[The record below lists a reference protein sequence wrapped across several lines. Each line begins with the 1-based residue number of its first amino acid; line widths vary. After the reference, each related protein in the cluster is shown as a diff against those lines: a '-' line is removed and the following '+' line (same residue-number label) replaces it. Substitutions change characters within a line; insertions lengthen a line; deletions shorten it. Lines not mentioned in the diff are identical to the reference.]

1 MTGSE
6 LGIILERFYVE
17 ARRQDGKPYQKSSI
31 LGIRA
36 AIQRHLHAVGRL
48 DLNIITG
55 EDFVGANQ
63 TLDAFLKHLAKEG
76 ELQATQ
82 HKEPISKEDLEKLF
96 SFFYSEGYKNP
107 RVLTQAVWF
116 FTTYHFGLR
125 SREVQSNMKISH
137 LLFSKIGD
145 RECIKLAAEFRTKN
159 HQGGLSRSSENACS
173 DGQIMDPRQVR
184 LVKFLLRKLHPD
196 SQFLYMKPRA
206 DSKWTTSED
215 VWYTL
220 VKLGHNPI
228 SQFLPQLS
236 DHLSLS
242 KRYTG
247 HCVRVTTTQNLCNA
261 SIPNRHI
268 MMITGHRQESSLQS
282 YNSRSTE
289 RQRAVMSNLLDNPV
303 DGSLSPPALPGAA
316 PQVPLGDAPRSAS
329 DVATPSFDF
338 QADLEEDDWDAQT
351 VAAVSTVMDQVEKG
365 STSLSTGTSKSPSFG
380 QGATFNNC
388 VFHFG

>member
-1 MTGSE
+1 MFDMAQSDEPESKRARFSKVDGDFLAKIREESVAAATKRTTSSWVNVFKDYLSEQGINIELQEVTGSE
-6 LGIILERFYVE
+6 LRIVLERFYVE

-125 SREVQSNMKISH
+125 SREVQSNMKISY
-137 LLFSKIGD
+137 LLFAKIGD

-159 HQGGLSRSSENACS
+159 HQGGTVTIIGERLLGWTNHGPEAGSSGE
-173 DGQIMDPRQVR
+173 V
-184 LVKFLLRKLHPD
+184 
-196 SQFLYMKPRA
+196 
-206 DSKWTTSED
+206 
-215 VWYTL
+215 
-220 VKLGHNPI
+220 
-228 SQFLPQLS
+228 
-236 DHLSLS
+236 
-242 KRYTG
+242 
-247 HCVRVTTTQNLCNA
+247 
-261 SIPNRHI
+261 
-268 MMITGHRQESSLQS
+268 
-282 YNSRSTE
+282 
-289 RQRAVMSNLLDNPV
+289 
-303 DGSLSPPALPGAA
+303 PP
-316 PQVPLGDAPRSAS
+316 PQVAS
-329 DVATPSFDF
+329 RLPVLVHETAGRLQMDVI
-338 QADLEEDDWDAQT
+338 
-351 VAAVSTVMDQVEKG
+351 
-365 STSLSTGTSKSPSFG
+365 
-380 QGATFNNC
+380 
-388 VFHFG
+388 